1 MQACAHTQDI
11 GSCTNSPNNST
22 IVASGRFLCYGVSV
36 ARLVGDTAESTV
48 RYIELVNNSLWKFAD
63 TRFKNL
69 VRTLSPATIREMRKA
84 SDS

>member
-11 GSCTNSPNNST
+11 GSCANSPNNST
-22 IVASGRFLCYGVSV
+22 IVASGGFLRYGMSV

-48 RYIELVNNSLWKFAD
+48 RYIELVNNGLWKFAD

-69 VRTLSPATIREMRKA
+69 V
-84 SDS
+84 